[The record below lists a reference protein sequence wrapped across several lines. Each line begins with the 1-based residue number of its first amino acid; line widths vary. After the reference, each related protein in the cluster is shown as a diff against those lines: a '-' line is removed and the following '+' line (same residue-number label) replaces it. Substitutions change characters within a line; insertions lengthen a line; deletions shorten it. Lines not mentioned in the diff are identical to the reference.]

1 MRIQY
6 IKEMNFKR
14 ILVLFVLVLMFSCQ
28 KKRLDELTPND
39 IAAEAGTTYISVD
52 ESYRPIIQEQADVF
66 MSTYP
71 NATLNLS
78 FKAEDKCW
86 LDLNDKKTELIIT
99 TKKLNKE
106 EREKLKNKFGYS
118 FEQDILAYDA
128 MAIIVHKTNKDTLFT
143 KKRVFEMLAGKSDV
157 DKQLVIDGKSAT
169 SSLRYVMDSILR
181 GQPMSKNIKGTQGS
195 QEVIDVVSKNP
206 KAIGFLGISWI
217 GNPENSTH
225 LEYLKKVSLV
235 SVENDQDKTTFVKP
249 TYSNMIEL
257 RYPYRRPITY
267 ILKQNYEG
275 VATGF
280 RNFMRYERGQL
291 IFKRAFLM
299 PIKMNFYVR
308 PMRVKEEALK

>member
-1 MRIQY
+1 VHIQY

-14 ILVLFVLVLMFSCQ
+14 ILVLFGLVFIFSCQ

-39 IAAEAGTTYISVD
+39 IAAESGTTYISVD

-66 MSTYP
+66 MGTYP

-99 TKKLNKE
+99 TKTLSKE
-106 EREKLKNKFGYS
+106 ERKKLKNKFGYS

-128 MAIIVHKTNKDTLFT
+128 MAIIVHKSNKDTLFT
-143 KKRVFEMLAGKSDV
+143 KKRVYEMLAGKSDT
-157 DKQLVIDGKSAT
+157 DKQLVMDGKSAT
-169 SSLRYVMDSILR
+169 SSLRYVMDSILQ

-206 KAIGFLGISWI
+206 KAIGFLGISWV

-225 LEYLKKVSLV
+225 LEYLKKISLV

-308 PMRVKEEALK
+308 PMRVKEEEL